1 MIDRDDVNNFQ
12 SSFRYMKN
20 TKGKGYR
27 RAEGNFRNR
36 ENQGNQEYREN
47 CRDLEMSKVRHEG
60 ILAFGKIVEFVVATE
75 KIREFLFP

>member
-27 RAEGNFRNR
+27 RAEGNFRYR

-75 KIREFLFP
+75 KIREFLFS